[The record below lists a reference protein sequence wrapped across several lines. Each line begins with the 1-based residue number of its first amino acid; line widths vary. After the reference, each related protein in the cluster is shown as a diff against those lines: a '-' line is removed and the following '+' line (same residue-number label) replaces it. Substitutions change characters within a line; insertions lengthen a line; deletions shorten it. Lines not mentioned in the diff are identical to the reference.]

1 MNRKNETFS
10 SLTQKEI
17 NRKIIEGEFTMRA
30 RWIIGIILGLALL
43 ALCAAIVI
51 IGLFTVNLSPFTIRN
66 VISNQTANVSAGA
79 TQEESFQVSGPAILD
94 LTNTFGSIQIN
105 GGSAFSD
112 TIAISAEL
120 TAWGTNIDEANQN
133 LENLNVNMAQSGD
146 TVTVKV
152 EEPQNVRFAS
162 EVDFTIDVP
171 VETTLVVRTRNG
183 AVTVSGTQGKAD
195 LSSDFGAIQVTDLRG
210 GLAAH
215 SRNGRISARR
225 IQLLEDGNGDVDL
238 QSDFG
243 DVTLEDA
250 TTQEVSLTSRNGALT
265 LTNVNASGP
274 VNLNSDFGS
283 ITFKSGQ
290 GSELTIETQN
300 GVVDLSGLAIEGEI
314 VASSNFGDVKLV
326 DVTGESYDLKTNN
339 GKVTL
344 DEAQGTVKV
353 RNDFGD
359 IEVVNGSQVT
369 LDLVSRSGKITYR
382 GSLGEGP
389 HVLDTEFGEIRLG
402 LPADSAFDFDLETDF
417 GKIQS
422 DFEVTV
428 SGELDSKHWT
438 GQVNGGG
445 PELKASTK
453 NGDINLEIASEPS
466 SQNQ

>member
-1 MNRKNETFS
+1 
-10 SLTQKEI
+10 
-17 NRKIIEGEFTMRA
+17 MRT
-30 RWIIGIILGLALL
+30 RWIVGIILGLALL
-43 ALCAAIVI
+43 ALCAGIVI
-51 IGLFTVNLSPFTIRN
+51 IGLFTVNAIGPFTIRN
-66 VISNQTANVSAGA
+66 VVSNQTANVSAGA

-94 LTNTFGSIQIN
+94 LTNTFGSVNIS
-105 GGSAFSD
+105 GSSAFSD
-112 TIAISAEL
+112 TLAIKAEL

-133 LENLNVNMAQSGD
+133 LDNLNVNMTQSGD
-146 TVTVKV
+146 TVTVSV

-171 VETTLVVRTRNG
+171 VETTLVVRTRTG
-183 AVTVSGTQGKAD
+183 EVTVSGTQGKAD
-195 LSSDFGAIQVTDLRG
+195 LSSDFGSIQVTDLRG

-225 IQLLEDGNGDVDL
+225 IQPLENGNGDVDL

-250 TTQEVSLTSRNGALT
+250 ATQKVSLTSRNGNLT

-274 VNLNSDFGS
+274 VDLNSDFGG

-290 GSELTIETQN
+290 ASQLTIETQN
-300 GVVDLSGLAIEGEI
+300 GAVDLAGLAIDGPI
-314 VASSNFGDVKLV
+314 TSSSNFGDVKLV
-326 DVTGESYDLKTNN
+326 DVMGESYDLKTNN

-344 DEAQGTVKV
+344 DGAQGTLKV
-353 RNDFGD
+353 RDDFGD
-359 IEVVNGSQVT
+359 IEVVNGNQAT
-369 LDLVSRSGKITYR
+369 LDLESRSGKITYR
-382 GSLGEGP
+382 GSLGAGP

-428 SGELDSKHWT
+428 SGELDSKHWI

-453 NGDINLEIASEPS
+453 NGDINLEIASEPGN
-466 SQNQ
+466 QNQ

>member
-1 MNRKNETFS
+1 
-10 SLTQKEI
+10 
-17 NRKIIEGEFTMRA
+17 MRA

-43 ALCAAIVI
+43 ALCAGIVI
-51 IGLFTVNLSPFTIRN
+51 IGLFTVNAIGPFTIRN
-66 VISNQTANVSAGA
+66 VVSNQTANVSAGA

-94 LTNTFGSIQIN
+94 LTNTFGSVNIS
-105 GGSAFSD
+105 GSNAFSD
-112 TIAISAEL
+112 TIAIKAEL

-133 LENLNVNMAQSGD
+133 LENLNVNMTQSDD
-146 TVTVKV
+146 TVTVTV
-152 EEPQNVRFAS
+152 EEPRTVRFAG
-162 EVDFTIDVP
+162 EVDFTINVP
-171 VETTLVVRTRNG
+171 VETTLVVRTRTG
-183 AVTVSGTQGKAD
+183 EVTVSGTQGKAD
-195 LSSDFGAIQVTDLRG
+195 LNSDFGSIQATDLRG

-225 IQLLEDGNGDVDL
+225 IQLPENGNGDIDL

-250 TTQEVSLTSRNGALT
+250 TTQKVTLTSRNGDLT
-265 LTNVNASGP
+265 LTNVNASGA
-274 VNLNSDFGS
+274 VTLNSDFGGIS
-283 ITFKSGQ
+283 FKSGQ

-300 GVVDLSGLAIEGEI
+300 GAVDLSGLAIDGQI
-314 VASSNFGDVKLV
+314 TGSSNFGDVKLV
-326 DVTGESYDLKTNN
+326 DVRGESYDLKTNN

-344 DEAQGTVKV
+344 DGVQGTVKV

-359 IEVVNGSQVT
+359 IEVVNGNQAT

-389 HVLDTEFGEIRLG
+389 HVLDTDFGEIRLG
-402 LPADSAFDFDLETDF
+402 LPAESAFNFDLETDF

-453 NGDINLEIASEPS
+453 NGDINLEIASEPG